1 MVNLIRLLS
10 ILLLFGSVAM
20 LVLKVWRFQTR
31 KASRQIGEA
40 PRKPR
45 LIVPIVGMIM
55 AGLLIIVMFFG
66 GAAQI
71 SSTAIGVAE
80 NTVEGAF
87 YTLKPGTHIWPFSQ
101 NVTPFITKI
110 TVYDTRDQII
120 EIGEAPEGATAPE
133 GMTLTQIY
141 GVPAGSNSPGQPIVF
156 FNARGWARVNPDKII
171 ELHRRFGPTYLNTW
185 VEHQWVTTLKAMQGT
200 LSYDFVKKSR
210 EDLQNL
216 VEKSLQQQL
225 LDADEKSLVIV
236 RQLTIK
242 DYDYEGEVNTFLAG
256 VAGKEFE
263 RQKAEQQFE
272 VNKKL
277 QESAKVEADTNFF
290 VTKRNAEAEQAKL
303 IAEATGRAEAVKV
316 EADADAYATR
326 VRYEAEATGLGLVQS
341 ALAKSPAAYLEYQKT
356 LRWNGV
362 LPTNLWAGAS
372 VPFLNVPMNQA
383 SPAPTTAP
391 AQ

>member
-1 MVNLIRLLS
+1 MVNVIRLLS
-10 ILLLFGSVAM
+10 LLLLFGSVAM
-20 LVLKVWRFQTR
+20 LALKIWRYQTK
-31 KASRQIGEA
+31 KASRDTREV
-40 PRKPR
+40 PMKPR
-45 LIVPIVGMIM
+45 LITPVVGMII
-55 AGLLIIVMFFG
+55 AGLMIIVVFFG

-71 SSTAIGVAE
+71 SPTSIGVAE
-80 NTVEGAF
+80 NSMNGAF
-87 YTLKPGTHIWPFSQ
+87 YALKPGTHIWPFSQ

-110 TVYDTRDQII
+110 TVYDTRNRII
-120 EIGEAPEGATAPE
+120 EIGEAPAGTAAPN
-133 GMTLTQIY
+133 GMTLTQVY

-171 ELHRRFGPTYLNTW
+171 ELHRRYGPDFLNNWT
-185 VEHQWVTTLKAMQGT
+185 EPQWVTTLKAMQGT
-200 LSYDFVKKSR
+200 LPYDYVKKSR
-210 EDLQNL
+210 EDLQTK
-216 VEKSLQQQL
+216 VEESLQRQL
-225 LDADEKSLVIV
+225 LDVDEKPLVIV
-236 RQLTIK
+236 SQLTIK
-242 DYDYEGEVNTFLAG
+242 DYDYESKVNDFLSE

-263 RQKAEQQFE
+263 RQKAEQQYE

-277 QESAKVEADTNFF
+277 QESAKIEADTNFL

-303 IAEATGRAEAVKV
+303 VAEATGRADAVKV